1 MTHQPPDISSPAVR
15 FPPPLLFVIA
25 IAAGWAIENKFPI
38 PLSTLTPF
46 STPPIVNWVLIIAG
60 KSLMIWGLV
69 TFRLAR
75 TAVYPNQ
82 PATELVARGPYRFSR
97 NPMYVGLTI
106 MTAGVGLLAD
116 NIWILMLLPVALTV
130 ISSFVIQREETYLQH
145 EFGAAYKDYQK
156 RVRRWI

>member
-1 MTHQPPDISSPAVR
+1 MAEEPTDVRSPAVN

-25 IAAGWAIENKFPI
+25 IASGWAVEKKIPV
-38 PLSTLTPF
+38 PLSSLTSI

-60 KSLMIWGLV
+60 QSLMVWGLV

-82 PATELVARGPYRFSR
+82 PATELVATGPYRFSR